1 MCLQASAHE
10 LCERIKYSC
19 TEIQKIV
26 EKEACAQAFYSREFS
41 FFIPQAYL
49 VNFPTAIQTSEK

>member
-1 MCLQASAHE
+1 MCLQALAHE
-10 LCERIKYSC
+10 LCEGIQYSC

-26 EKEACAQAFYSREFS
+26 EKEACAQAFYSRVF